1 MQNGNH
7 TVLPVK
13 PNKEDS
19 VMSNKVYVCRET
31 PIVWSD
37 TVGDLVMT
45 LNNLAAGAGRI
56 GAQKDFGAGSTSEW
70 YEWRLTVQFET
81 APVVGETVD
90 VYLSTS
96 DGTEEDGQ
104 KGVAD
109 GDLGDIHSLRNMHF
123 VGNLVVTSTDAI
135 HDMTTSGIC
144 RISTRY
150 VCPVIYNGTVDNLKA
165 TNDTGEFT
173 LTPIPPEVQEA

>member
-1 MQNGNH
+1 MA
-7 TVLPVK
+7 
-13 PNKEDS
+13 
-19 VMSNKVYVCRET
+19 NKVYVARET
-31 PIVWSD
+31 PIVWGD
-37 TVGDLVMT
+37 TAGDLVMT
-45 LNNLAAGAGRI
+45 LNNLATTVARI

-70 YEWRLTVQFET
+70 YEWRLTVQFDT

-104 KGVAD
+104 EGVAD
-109 GDLGDIHSLRNMHF
+109 ANVGDNGSLKNMQY
-123 VGNLVVTSTDAI
+123 VGSLTVTTATVD

-144 RISTRY
+144 RIATRY
-150 VCPVIYNGTVDNLKA
+150 VCPVIHNNTVDNLQA

-173 LTPIPPEVQEA
+173 LTPIPPEVQ